1 MDKLQLATWAGALL
15 SLLFEYVPGL
25 SGWYDAKDETTKRL
39 IMLGAITLVAAGVY
53 GLSCFNTPW
62 VYVECSTAGLF
73 ELLGAVL
80 FAAIGNQVT
89 HKLTKKPAK
98 NKPV

>member
-1 MDKLQLATWAGALL
+1 MENLQLAALAGALL

-25 SGWYDAKDETTKRL
+25 SGWYDTKSETVKRL
-39 IMLGAITLVAAGVY
+39 IMLVAIVAVAAGTF

-62 VYVECSTAGLF
+62 VYVECTSAGLV

-80 FAAIGNQVT
+80 FAIIGNQST
-89 HKLTKKPAK
+89 HRLTKKAE
-98 NKPV
+98 

>member
-1 MDKLQLATWAGALL
+1 MENLELAALAGALL

-25 SGWYDAKDETTKRL
+25 SGWYDTKPETTKRL
-39 IMLGAITLVAAGVY
+39 VMLGAIVVVAAGVY

-62 VYVECSTAGLF
+62 VYVECSTSGLF

-80 FAAIGNQVT
+80 FAIVGNQAT
-89 HKLTKKPAK
+89 HRIAKKPA
-98 NKPV
+98 